1 MRQYKLGTRRACLAF
16 AFAVAG
22 GWLQACAGLGGPPV
36 VRLGDRE
43 IEAWLRKN
51 FPLQR
56 RVLEVFEASVALPRL
71 RLLPQLNRLAADVD
85 LTLQDRVLG
94 GRWQGRLDFDAGLR
108 WEAAD
113 QTLRLNQVRVRDF
126 SLLAGGAAPRTG
138 AERLGAALAE
148 RVLEDLPLYRLPAE
162 RAAELQRRGLVPGAI
177 VVQERAVEIRFVTSA
192 R

>member
-1 MRQYKLGTRRACLAF
+1 
-16 AFAVAG
+16 
-22 GWLQACAGLGGPPV
+22 V

-43 IEAWLRKN
+43 IEAWLRKS

-71 RLLPQLNRLAADVD
+71 RLLPQVNRLAADVD
-85 LTLQDRVLG
+85 LTLQDRLLG
-94 GRWQGRLDFDAGLR
+94 GLWQGRLDFDAALR

-113 QTLRLNQVRVRDF
+113 QTLRLSQVRVRDF
-126 SLLAGGAAPRTG
+126 SLQAGGAAPRTG

-148 RVLEDLPLYRLPAE
+148 RVLEDLQLYRLPAE
-162 RAAELQRRGLVPGAI
+162 RAAELQRRGVTPGAI
-177 VVQERAVEIRFVTSA
+177 VVQERAIEIRFVPSA